1 MRGLILKDWY
11 MTQKYCRSYL
21 LIAVVFLV
29 VAFAGEDNIFF
40 AMYPCILCGMI
51 PVNLL
56 AYDERSRW
64 QQYCG
69 TLPYTEGQIVS
80 GKYVVGLMAQVVML
94 LVTAVTQ
101 ALRMNLNHTFQWKY
115 FVEFLLIAFIL
126 SLVASSIILPFV
138 FRFGVEKG
146 RIVYFV
152 LLGVMGGGSFIALD
166 VLQGNMM
173 NPIPMNGVVPILCL
187 VGIGIYAL
195 SWCLSV
201 VLYKK
206 RELQ

>member
-29 VAFAGEDNIFF
+29 VSFAGDDNIFL
-40 AMYPCILCGMI
+40 AMYPCILFGMI

-69 TLPYTEGQIVS
+69 ALPYTEGQIVS
-80 GKYVVGLMAQVVML
+80 GKYVIGLMAQVVML

-101 ALRMNLNHTFQWKY
+101 ALRMPLNHTFQWTY
-115 FVEFLLIAFIL
+115 FVEVLLIAFIL

-138 FRFGVEKG
+138 FKFGVEKG

-166 VLQGNMM
+166 VLQGNRM
-173 NPIPMNGVVPILCL
+173 NHIPMNGVVPVLCL
-187 VGIGIYAL
+187 VGIGIYVL
-195 SWCLSV
+195 SWYLSV
-201 VLYKK
+201 VFYKN

>member
-1 MRGLILKDWY
+1 MKGLILKDLY

-21 LIAVVFLV
+21 LIAVVFLAV
-29 VAFAGEDNIFF
+29 SFAGDDNIFF
-40 AMYPCILCGMI
+40 AMYPCILFGMI

-80 GKYVVGLMAQVVML
+80 GKYAVGLMAQVVML

-101 ALRMNLNHTFQWKY
+101 ALRMNLNETFQWNY
-115 FVEFLLIAFIL
+115 FVEYLTIAFIM
-126 SLVASSIILPFV
+126 SLVVSSIILPFV

-146 RIVYFV
+146 RIVYLV

-166 VLQGNMM
+166 VLQEKRM
-173 NPIPMNGVVPILCL
+173 NHIPMNGVVPILCM
-187 VGIGIYAL
+187 VGIGIYIL
-195 SWCLSV
+195 SWYLSV
-201 VLYKK
+201 VFYKK
-206 RELQ
+206 RPF